1 MANLLRLILVV
12 CLNLI
17 PVSMLAQGTPLD
29 YLSSLHENQAIADFR
44 VTHLYSGDDGAIVG
58 MKLTHVATGAPVFL
72 LQIETVPQVF
82 TWVDAP
88 AESNNGFSHALEHLL
103 DVKGTKGRYHN
114 LLVDMTFS
122 ESTAATLQ
130 DFNCYGFESGSGM
143 RSFFQL
149 FHAWLD
155 TLYHP
160 DFTDAEAEREFYH
173 FGVTVDPK
181 TGRRTLVEEGTV
193 YDEMQS
199 NQGIYTYLFE
209 LNKRALGNG
218 NPFGFFY
225 GGVPDQIR
233 GTTPEQIRRF
243 HDRHYKL
250 GPTTGFIFVID
261 PKESVPDFL
270 GKISDEFHQI
280 PWSENGNGQ
289 RNSMGQ
295 APKYPIHSS
304 DNKEIKIY
312 PFPDSNPT
320 TPGEVRFSWRPVKVE
335 TQLDLKLMQLFFAG
349 LAGGERSLLYKSLLD
364 SRTREVDLGGT
375 TVESEPFL
383 REGPAF
389 PLWNIGV
396 SGIPGNRIN
405 PETVKQLRDVV
416 IAKIKEVSEYPDQS
430 QGLNA
435 FNSLIQSYA
444 KTSQVSRRVWTK
456 NTPRFGAAG
465 LPVWKDLF
473 EYLEMDASFVRSLS
487 EQKVWLDINRQ
498 LISGKN
504 IWRGLIEKYRIL
516 EPPFAMGSA
525 PSVQLQE
532 DIDKDKQN
540 RIRQELDL
548 LLSRYHCNDEQE
560 ALARFEQDE
569 MIKTKE
575 IDNIAAMVAH
585 PPLTSDP
592 PLTPDDDIQ
601 YQQFLL
607 ENVPV
612 IASVFDRPPTID
624 VDLAFDLRHIPR
636 RYYKYLSI
644 IPRYFDSLGLKV
656 DGSVIAYS
664 ELLSRIREHTYRL
677 SLDNSSDPVS
687 GRADLVIRISVV
699 NTDELR
705 AVLELVQQIMKS
717 NYLHIDNVGRLRDI
731 ANQIAGEDS
740 YVIQSGPSV
749 WDQAIA
755 IRYQSNELYVSLN
768 LFGRVLTGMGGC
780 NGFCISE

>member
-1 MANLLRLILVV
+1 
-12 CLNLI
+12 
-17 PVSMLAQGTPLD
+17 
-29 YLSSLHENQAIADFR
+29 
-44 VTHLYSGDDGAIVG
+44 
-58 MKLTHVATGAPVFL
+58 
-72 LQIETVPQVF
+72 
-82 TWVDAP
+82 
-88 AESNNGFSHALEHLL
+88 
-103 DVKGTKGRYHN
+103 
-114 LLVDMTFS
+114 
-122 ESTAATLQ
+122 
-130 DFNCYGFESGSGM
+130 
-143 RSFFQL
+143 
-149 FHAWLD
+149 
-155 TLYHP
+155 
-160 DFTDAEAEREFYH
+160 
-173 FGVTVDPK
+173 
-181 TGRRTLVEEGTV
+181 
-193 YDEMQS
+193 
-199 NQGIYTYLFE
+199 
-209 LNKRALGNG
+209 
-218 NPFGFFY
+218 
-225 GGVPDQIR
+225 
-233 GTTPEQIRRF
+233 
-243 HDRHYKL
+243 
-250 GPTTGFIFVID
+250 
-261 PKESVPDFL
+261 
-270 GKISDEFHQI
+270 
-280 PWSENGNGQ
+280 
-289 RNSMGQ
+289 
-295 APKYPIHSS
+295 
-304 DNKEIKIY
+304 
-312 PFPDSNPT
+312 
-320 TPGEVRFSWRPVKVE
+320 
-335 TQLDLKLMQLFFAG
+335 
-349 LAGGERSLLYKSLLD
+349 
-364 SRTREVDLGGT
+364 
-375 TVESEPFL
+375 
-383 REGPAF
+383 
-389 PLWNIGV
+389 
-396 SGIPGNRIN
+396 
-405 PETVKQLRDVV
+405 
-416 IAKIKEVSEYPDQS
+416 
-430 QGLNA
+430 
-435 FNSLIQSYA
+435 
-444 KTSQVSRRVWTK
+444 
-456 NTPRFGAAG
+456 
-465 LPVWKDLF
+465 
-473 EYLEMDASFVRSLS
+473 
-487 EQKVWLDINRQ
+487 
-498 LISGKN
+498 
-504 IWRGLIEKYRIL
+504 
-516 EPPFAMGSA
+516 MGSA